1 MKKLTCLIA
10 LTILLLTQN
19 KVFAQ
24 TKSCCAMNSTAE
36 FAMLGKDADFQK
48 AHLAPDPI
56 NFTPTTGSEITF
68 TTPDGT
74 NGKGYMIKAEVKS
87 RKFLFVIHEWW
98 GLNDH
103 IRKEAE
109 ALALA
114 IPEVNVIA
122 IDLYDGKVA
131 TTADDAGKFMQEVK
145 SERAVAIINGA
156 LQYAGTD
163 AEIQTI
169 GWCFG
174 GGWSLQATI
183 LAGKNSKGC
192 VMYYGMPE
200 KDSAKLEKIESP
212 VLGIF
217 ASKDGWINH
226 AIVDEFE
233 KQMKSLHK
241 PLAIKWY
248 DADHAFANPSNPSKY
263 DKAAAEDANKLAV
276 AFLLKNF

>member
-1 MKKLTCLIA
+1 MKKLTCLSTFIIMI
-10 LTILLLTQN
+10 ILQIN
-19 KVFAQ
+19 GYAQ
-24 TKSCCAMNSTAE
+24 TKSCCAMNSTGD
-36 FAMLGKDADFQK
+36 FAMLGKDADFRK
-48 AHLAPDPI
+48 AHLVPDPI
-56 NFTPTTGSEITF
+56 NFTPASGSEISF
-68 TTPDGT
+68 TTSDGR
-74 NGKGYMIKAEVKS
+74 NGKGYLIKSEEKS
-87 RKFLFVIHEWW
+87 KKFLFVIHEWW

-109 ALALA
+109 TLALAL
-114 IPEVNVIA
+114 PGVNVIA

-131 TTADDAGKFMQEVK
+131 TNADDAGKYMQEVK
-145 SERAVAIINGA
+145 PERAFAILNGA

-163 AEIQTI
+163 SEIQTI

-183 LAGKNSKGC
+183 LAGENSKGC

-200 KDSAKLEKIESP
+200 TDINKLEKIKSP

-226 AIVDEFE
+226 TVVDAFE
-233 KQMKSLHK
+233 NQMKSLHK

-263 DKAAAEDANKLAV
+263 DKDAAEDANKLAV
-276 AFLLKNF
+276 AFLQKNF